1 MTDTGE
7 SPNSNNREPLA
18 FDERTRR
25 VMELRKQVREGAYRP
40 AAEAVAIALL
50 REWSALSAVTRE
62 LAAAPIDADPDPA
75 SFADRFVVAAA
86 AQESSSPAMM
96 TA

>member
-1 MTDTGE
+1 MADTGE

-25 VMELRKQVREGAYRP
+25 VMELRQQVRDGAYRP
-40 AAEAVAIALL
+40 AADDVALALL
-50 REWSALSAVTRE
+50 QEWSALATVTRE
-62 LAAAPIDADPDPA
+62 PVQAPLDADPDTS
-75 SFADRFVVAAA
+75 SFAGRFMVSAAA
-86 AQESSSPAMM
+86 LEAASPAMM

>member
-1 MTDTGE
+1 MADTGE
-7 SPNSNNREPLA
+7 SLNSNNREPLA

-40 AAEAVAIALL
+40 AAEAVAIALR
-50 REWSALSAVTRE
+50 REWSALATVTRE
-62 LAAAPIDADPDPA
+62 PVPARVDADPDPA
-75 SFADRFVVAAA
+75 SFAGRFMVSAA